1 MTWEEALNDFKFYL
15 KVESGLTENSVIN
28 YEFDLKKL
36 MAYLNEF
43 NIAES
48 PEEIKHED
56 LKSFLYSVSKVLN
69 ARSQARLISALKRFF
84 DYLIYEG
91 IRKDNP
97 MELIEAP
104 KLGKKL
110 PEVLTIKEI
119 DQLIEA
125 IDLSHPQGERNR
137 AILETLYACGLRVS
151 ELINL
156 QLSNLFF
163 EEGFIKVHGKG
174 RKDRFVPINKRA
186 IKYISFYLEHD
197 RNHQKPQSK
206 ETDILFL
213 NRRGKR
219 LTRAM
224 IFTII
229 KRLAE
234 TINLKKNVSPHTFR
248 HSFATHLLENGADL
262 RAIQQMLGHES
273 IITTEIYTHLDKTH
287 LRQII
292 KNFHPLSN

>member
-1 MTWEEALNDFKFYL
+1 MTWNDALHEFKFYL
-15 KVESGLTENSVIN
+15 KVECGLTENSVIN
-28 YEFDLKKL
+28 YEFDVKKL
-36 MAYLNEF
+36 IGYVKEF
-43 NIAES
+43 DVDAS
-48 PEEIKHED
+48 PKSIQHED
-56 LKSFLYSVSKVLN
+56 IKSFIYSLSKLLN

-91 IRKDNP
+91 LREDNP

-104 KLGKKL
+104 KLGQKL
-110 PEVLTIKEI
+110 PEVLSINEI

-163 EEGFIKVHGKG
+163 EEGFIKVEGKG
-174 RKDRFVPINKRA
+174 RKERFIPINKRA
-186 IKYISFYLEHD
+186 IKFINFYLEHY
-197 RNHQKPQSK
+197 RYHQTPQPK

-234 TINLKKNVSPHTFR
+234 TINLKKNISPHTFR

-273 IITTEIYTHLDKTH
+273 IITTEIYTHLDKSH
-287 LRQII
+287 LRQVID
-292 KNFHPLSN
+292 NFHPLSS

>member
-1 MTWEEALNDFKFYL
+1 MTWEDAQNEFKFYL
-15 KVESGLTENSVIN
+15 KVECGLTDNSVVN

-36 MAYLNEF
+36 RTYLKDFSIEVT
-43 NIAES
+43 
-48 PEEIKHED
+48 PEAIDHED
-56 LKSFLYSVSKVLN
+56 LKAFVYAVSKVLN
-69 ARSQARLISALKRFF
+69 ARSQARLISALRRFF

-104 KLGKKL
+104 KLGRKL
-110 PEVLTIKEI
+110 PEVLSVNEI
-119 DQLIEA
+119 DQLIGA

-186 IKYISFYLEHD
+186 IKFINFYLEHD
-197 RNHQKPQSK
+197 RNHQTPQPK

-234 TINLKKNVSPHTFR
+234 TINLKKIISPHTFR

-273 IITTEIYTHLDKTH
+273 IITTEIYTHLDKSH
-287 LRQII
+287 LRQVID
-292 KNFHPLSN
+292 KFHPLSN

>member
-1 MTWEEALNDFKFYL
+1 MTWTDALNEFKFYL
-15 KVESGLTENSVIN
+15 KVECGLTENSVIN

-36 MAYLNEF
+36 IAYSKESNEKLTPQ
-43 NIAES
+43 NIQNDD
-48 PEEIKHED
+48 IT
-56 LKSFLYSVSKVLN
+56 SFIYAVSKILN
-69 ARSQARLISALKRFF
+69 ARSQARLISGLKRFF

-91 IRKDNP
+91 IRQDNP
-97 MELIEAP
+97 MQLIEAP
-104 KLGKKL
+104 KLGQKL
-110 PEVLTIKEI
+110 PEVLSTAEI

-163 EEGFIKVHGKG
+163 EEGFIKVLGKG
-174 RKDRFVPINKRA
+174 RKERFVPINKRA
-186 IKYISFYLEHD
+186 IKFINFYVEHY
-197 RNHQKPQSK
+197 RNHQTPQPK
-206 ETDILFL
+206 DTDILFL

-234 TINLKKNVSPHTFR
+234 NIQLKKNISPHTFR

-273 IITTEIYTHLDKTH
+273 IITTEIYTHLDKSH
-287 LRQII
+287 LRQVID
-292 KNFHPLSN
+292 KFHPLS

>member
-1 MTWEEALNDFKFYL
+1 MTWEDALTEFKFYL
-15 KVESGLTENSVIN
+15 KVESGLTENSVVN

-36 MAYLNEF
+36 MAYLKEF
-43 NIAES
+43 NIEA
-48 PEEIKHED
+48 PPKQINHED
-56 LKSFLYSVSKVLN
+56 VKSFVYSVSKALN
-69 ARSQARLISALKRFF
+69 ARSQARLISALRRFF

-104 KLGKKL
+104 KLGQKL
-110 PEVLTIKEI
+110 PEVLSIKEI
-119 DQLIEA
+119 DQLIGA

-137 AILETLYACGLRVS
+137 AMLETLYACGLRVS

-174 RKDRFVPINKRA
+174 RKDRFIPINRRA
-186 IKYISFYLEHD
+186 IKYINLYLEHY
-197 RNHQKPQSK
+197 RNHQAPQPK

-224 IFTII
+224 VFTVI
-229 KRLAE
+229 KNLAAA
-234 TINLKKNVSPHTFR
+234 IHLKKNISPHTFR

-273 IITTEIYTHLDKTH
+273 IITTEIYTHLDKSH
-287 LRQII
+287 LRQVID
-292 KNFHPLSN
+292 NYHPLA